1 MSTVVVSTVTQ
12 TWPPQAAASR
22 RRPGR
27 PAPRARLVSGRFAL
41 ALMASFGALTSF
53 YLLLSVTPMY
63 AAAAGAGSAETGVVT
78 ASLMLATVVAEFA
91 SPRLMRRYGQRAVL
105 TAGALLLGLPALA
118 LLASHSITAILA
130 VSLARGFGFGI
141 GTVVIDALVATALPA
156 ERRGEGI
163 GLAGVVAC
171 GPAIIALPSGVWLAQ
186 NLGGAVVMVIT
197 AASALAPLVAIRW
210 LTAPAA
216 QPRAAAP
223 AADPEPAAGLA
234 PASAA
239 GHAPAR
245 VPGPDPAPDPAPPA
259 GLLASLRS
267 GGQLRPSLVFAA
279 TTVSAGV
286 VTAFLPL
293 AAGVS
298 GGTAALGLLVQAVA
312 ATAACWWAGRH
323 GDRHGHGG
331 LLVPGLLAAA
341 AGMTVLLWVAAPA
354 ALIAGMT
361 LFGIG
366 FGIVENATF
375 TLMIDRMPASGY
387 GTASALWNLAY
398 DAGYGAGPAV
408 FGVFVA
414 ATGYPAAF
422 ALTGTLMIAAL
433 VPAVRDRAAGR
444 VPRA

>member
-1 MSTVVVSTVTQ
+1 MSTVTQ
-12 TWPPQAAASR
+12 TRPPQAAAPR

-27 PAPRARLVSGRFAL
+27 PAPRPRLVSGRFAL

-78 ASLMLATVVAEFA
+78 ASLMLATVLAEFA
-91 SPRLMRRYGQRAVL
+91 SPRLMRRYGQRTVL

-141 GTVVIDALVATALPA
+141 GTVVIDALVATALPP

-186 NLGGAVVMVIT
+186 NVGGAVVMVIT

-216 QPRAAAP
+216 RPRAAAP
-223 AADPEPAAGLA
+223 AADPAA
-234 PASAA
+234 
-239 GHAPAR
+239 
-245 VPGPDPAPDPAPPA
+245 DPDPAPPA

-312 ATAACWWAGRH
+312 ATASCWWAGRH

-341 AGMTVLLWVAAPA
+341 AGMAVLLWVAAPA